1 VGYPSGAGEAYS
13 GSSAFPHLCCFGI
26 ILLITLRS
34 LPFSLIAITGIY
46 TLWPDERRNKYD
58 TKTGLSKID
67 FVGNLLLVIASI
79 LLIFSIQE
87 GASFVWKWSSPI
99 IIWSMVISGACWFLL
114 FVWETYLFYGSSQK
128 VEPIFPLRLAV
139 GRVYFASFV

>member
-1 VGYPSGAGEAYS
+1 
-13 GSSAFPHLCCFGI
+13 
-26 ILLITLRS
+26 LRS
-34 LPFSLIAITGIY
+34 LPFSLIAIAGIY

-58 TKTGLSKID
+58 TRTGLAKID
-67 FVGNLLLVIASI
+67 LVGNLLLVIASI

-99 IIWSMVISGACWFLL
+99 IIWSMVISGVCWFLL
-114 FVWETYLFYGSSQK
+114 CVWETYLFYGSGQK

-139 GRVYFASFV
+139 GRVYLASFV